1 MPKKYFNYKTKMT
14 NKVVANADQAVEDIR
29 DGATLML
36 GGFGLCGIPE
46 NSIAALLKKG
56 VKNLTCISNNAGVDD
71 FGIGL
76 MLKTHQVKKMISS
89 YVGENKEFER
99 QLLSGEL
106 EVELTPQG
114 TLAERIRAGGAGI
127 PAFYTPAGVGTE
139 VAEGKQV
146 REFDGKKYIEEKW
159 LKADFAII
167 KAWKG
172 DTAGNLIFKGT
183 TQNFSPMMAAAG
195 KITIAEV
202 EELVPAGSLD
212 PAQIHTPGIYV
223 QRIFQ
228 GKNYEKRIEQRTT
241 APHAPRGGA
250 KNADSE
256 TKLAFGEL
264 KVAPPLGAGLDKNQ
278 IAQRIAREVKD
289 GYYVNLGIGIPTLV
303 ANYIPEGI
311 NVVLQSENGL
321 LGIGPFPTEE
331 NVDADLINAGKQT
344 VTMIDG
350 SSLFSSAESFAMIR
364 GGHVDLTILG
374 AMEVSENGDIA
385 NWKIPGK
392 MVKGMGGAMDL
403 VASADNIIV
412 AMQHVNKA
420 GESKLLKSCNLPI
433 TGLACVKKIV
443 TELAVLEVMPE
454 GGFKLLETAP
464 GITVEDVKKATEGK
478 LIIADDVKEMVF

>member
-1 MPKKYFNYKTKMT
+1 LLFKTRPLSINGKNDKNMI
-14 NKVVANADQAVEDIR
+14 NKVIKDAATAVADIPN
-29 DGATLML
+29 GATLML

-46 NSIAALLKKG
+46 NCINALLDTG
-56 VKNLTCISNNAGVDD
+56 VKDLTCISNNAGVDD

-76 MLKTHQVKKMISS
+76 MLKTRQVKKMISS

-99 QLLSGEL
+99 QLMSGEL
-106 EVELTPQG
+106 EVELIPQG

-127 PAFYTPAGVGTE
+127 PAFFTPAGVGTE
-139 VAEGKQV
+139 VAEGKEI
-146 REFDGKKYIEEKW
+146 REFEGKKYLMESG
-159 LKADFAII
+159 LKADFSII

-183 TQNFSPMMAAAG
+183 ARNFSPMMAAAG

-202 EELVPAGSLD
+202 EKLVPAGKLNPND
-212 PAQIHTPGIYV
+212 IHVPGIYV

-228 GKNYEKRIEQRTT
+228 GKKYQKRIEQRTISKPKST
-241 APHAPRGGA
+241 TESVAKSAP
-250 KNADSE
+250 S
-256 TKLAFGEL
+256 
-264 KVAPPLGAGLDKNQ
+264 VSYGLDKNQ
-278 IAQRIAREVKD
+278 IAQRISKELKD

-303 ANYIPEGI
+303 ANYIPHDM

-344 VTMIDG
+344 VTMQAG

-364 GGHVDLTILG
+364 GEHVDLTILG

-385 NWKIPGK
+385 NWKIPNK

-403 VASADNIIV
+403 VASAKNIIV
-412 AMQHVNKA
+412 AMQHVSKD
-420 GESKLLKSCNLPI
+420 GKSKLLKSCSLPL
-433 TGLACVKKIV
+433 TGINCVKKIV
-443 TELAVLEVMPE
+443 TELGVFDVLPE
-454 GGFKLLETAP
+454 GGFRLLEHAP
-464 GITVEDVKKATEGK
+464 NVSIEDIKKATEGK
-478 LIIADDVKEMVF
+478 LIIDGDIPEMTF